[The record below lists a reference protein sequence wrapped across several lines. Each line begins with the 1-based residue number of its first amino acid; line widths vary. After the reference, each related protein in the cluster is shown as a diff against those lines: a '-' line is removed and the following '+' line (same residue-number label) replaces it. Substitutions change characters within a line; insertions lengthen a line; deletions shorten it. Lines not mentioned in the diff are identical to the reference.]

1 MEVQMHTQNI
11 TRHMIK
17 TSLCIQIV
25 GLSIALYSWKAP
37 RGLSKLLLVEHVF
50 GLRLLDCINNLL
62 LFYENMLGEIDST
75 IMIYTYSDIQSQFLF
90 L

>member
-1 MEVQMHTQNI
+1 MEVQMHTQNL

-37 RGLSKLLLVEHVF
+37 RGLSKIVTCRACLWTEII
-50 GLRLLDCINNLL
+50 GL
-62 LFYENMLGEIDST
+62 Y
-75 IMIYTYSDIQSQFLF
+75 Q
-90 L
+90 